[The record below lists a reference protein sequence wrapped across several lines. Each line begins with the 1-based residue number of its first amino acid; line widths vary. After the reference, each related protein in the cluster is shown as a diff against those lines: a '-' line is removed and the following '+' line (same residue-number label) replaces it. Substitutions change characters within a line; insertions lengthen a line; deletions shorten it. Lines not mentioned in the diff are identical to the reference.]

1 MVSDLEYR
9 KIQRVGKGSYIVT
22 LPQKWIRGLSLE
34 KGDHLALE
42 VQEDSSLVL
51 LPRRILEKRRE
62 DKQPY
67 RKEYRIT
74 VGPKDDPQSV
84 CRQITSLYVVS
95 ADLIRI
101 CFKEARIPP
110 RHKTAISYL
119 AKNLLLGSEIID
131 ETSNEMIIQILIN
144 HPDFPVEQAIR
155 RMAILA
161 LSANS
166 DAISS
171 LDEPDENL
179 VRNVTEAC
187 NDADRL
193 NLYIIRQLKYG
204 LERNMFEELGFKTQK
219 EFLGY
224 RIVANDLKSIAD
236 NALNIANNVAA
247 LRKLIKD
254 ELLLLNEPVD
264 EEMRSQFSNFNS
276 KAHFFLEEALKALF
290 KRDYDYADRLI
301 SEMRPLAIL
310 ENELIAMISA
320 KKMDPNISSIFRLIL
335 DSSRRIIEYGRNVAE
350 VTLNRT
356 VEEKS
361 QQF

>member
-1 MVSDLEYR
+1 MEGDLEYR
-9 KIQRVGKGSYIVT
+9 KIQRVGKGSYVVT
-22 LPQKWIRGLSLE
+22 LPREWVRDLGLG
-34 KGDHLALE
+34 KGDHLALQ

-51 LPRRILEKRRE
+51 SPRKILEARRE

-67 RKEYRIT
+67 RKEYRI
-74 VGPKDDPQSV
+74 VVQPKDDPQSV
-84 CRQITSLYVVS
+84 CRQVTSLYVVS

-101 CFKEARIPP
+101 RFKEERIPP
-110 RHKTAISYL
+110 KHKTAISYL

-131 ETSNEMIIQILIN
+131 ETSNEIMLQILIN

-161 LSANS
+161 LSANR

-171 LDEPDENL
+171 LGDVDENL
-179 VRNVTEAC
+179 VKNVTEAC

-224 RIVANDLKSIAD
+224 RIVANDIKNIAD

-254 ELLLLNEPVD
+254 ELLLLNEPID
-264 EEMRSQFSNFNS
+264 EEMLSQLSKFNS
-276 KAHFFLEEALKALF
+276 KAHFFLEESLKALF

-310 ENELIAMISA
+310 ENELITMVSA
-320 KKMDPNISSIFRLIL
+320 KKMDPNMSSIFRLIL

-361 QQF
+361 QVI

>member
-1 MVSDLEYR
+1 MVGDLEYR
-9 KIQRVGKGSYIVT
+9 KIQRVGKGSYVVT
-22 LPQKWIRGLSLE
+22 LPQEWIRGLGLG

-51 LPRRILEKRRE
+51 LPRNMLEARGE

-67 RKEYRIT
+67 RKEYRIA

-84 CRQITSLYVVS
+84 CRQITSLYVIS

-101 CFKEARIPP
+101 RFKEGEIPP
-110 RHKTAISYL
+110 KHKTAISYL

-131 ETSNEMIIQILIN
+131 ETPNEMTLQILIN

-161 LSANS
+161 LSANR

-171 LDEPDENL
+171 LDDADESL
-179 VRNVTEAC
+179 VKIVTEAC
-187 NDADRL
+187 NDAERL

-224 RIVANDLKSIAD
+224 RIVANDIKSVAD

-254 ELLLLNEPVD
+254 QLLLLNEPVD
-264 EEMRSQFSNFNS
+264 EEMRSQLVKFNS
-276 KAHFFLEEALKALF
+276 KAHLFLEEALKALF
-290 KRDYDYADRLI
+290 KRDYDHADRLI

-310 ENELIAMISA
+310 ENELITMIST

-361 QQF
+361 QLF